1 MRWYLFIL
9 LLAPVLMMAQTSMLY
24 RAEDGMEMVVTPV
37 QGGIYISNAGQ
48 PPIPLRVDMNH
59 ANSTSYTY
67 VNDGGF
73 VMISKDGNLLTLG
86 VYATNST
93 KNYSFVGNVNVNS
106 QNNDASY
113 ERYNSGRSIVS
124 IEQDIEKTKRRIRDN
139 ERRLKQMQ
147 DNMQSMSLWS
157 SYQRMIQED
166 YSRLESLHREL
177 SQVRGY

>member
-1 MRWYLFIL
+1 MRWNLFIL
-9 LLAPVLMMAQTSMLY
+9 LLVVPVLMTAQSSMLY

-48 PPIPLRVDMNH
+48 PPIPLKLDMNH
-59 ANSTSYTY
+59 TNSTSYTY

-86 VYATNST
+86 VYLTNST
-93 KNYSFVGNVNVNS
+93 KNYYFVRNVEN
-106 QNNDASY
+106 QNNDTSFGG
-113 ERYNSGRSIVS
+113 YNSGRSIVS
-124 IEQDIEKTKRRIRDN
+124 IEQDIKKTERRIRDN
-139 ERRLKQMQ
+139 ERHLKQMQ

-166 YSRLESLHREL
+166 YSRLESLQREL
-177 SQVRGY
+177 RQVRGY